1 MGCALCRSFVGNC
14 LCIIEP
20 NLYSS
25 PPLWLCTYQDL
36 MYFKQRPYRSH
47 SLSFT
52 PWLYIT
58 LSYYYYIACNTV
70 PNGRWFI
77 CLYTPFRIRPL
88 STYTNT
94 QMNCLCVHVC
104 TFNTQKYQGKLSK
117 NRQPTHKQSWRER
130 EQASYTFTLVLT
142 QTHLPL
148 TLTGHTYIII
158 TFYQS
163 LFVAWISMD
172 ESRQAKRHKCGVCV
186 YNW

>member
-1 MGCALCRSFVGNC
+1 
-14 LCIIEP
+14 
-20 NLYSS
+20 
-25 PPLWLCTYQDL
+25 
-36 MYFKQRPYRSH
+36 MYFKHRPYRSH
-47 SLSFT
+47 SLSLT

-94 QMNCLCVHVC
+94 QMNCVCVCMFVHLIHK
-104 TFNTQKYQGKLSK
+104 NTKAKFRKIASPHT
-117 NRQPTHKQSWRER
+117 NRWER